1 MTTTWGRLQD
11 HWRRMVLAAAL
22 ITSFAFSPS
31 AFAFDDADRAAGQE
45 VVKSQI
51 EAFRRDD
58 GVAAYGL
65 AAPSI
70 QQMFPSQDVF
80 MEMVRQGYKPVYR
93 PRSYE
98 FGPSRDD
105 GDTLEQSLRIQDA
118 EGVDWDAVYSLQRQ
132 GDGSWKITGCRL
144 VKRPGDSA

>member
-1 MTTTWGRLQD
+1 MTTTWRRLRD
-11 HWRRMVLAAAL
+11 HWCRAAVATVLIAG
-22 ITSFAFSPS
+22 FAFSHS
-31 AFAFDDADRAAGQE
+31 AFAFDDADRAAGQA

-80 MEMVRQGYKPVYR
+80 MQMVRQGYKPVYR